1 MTAQGAS
8 WEGRMLAWAAEA
20 LNGATAHLTAAPGA
34 DLDEAYVVCADITRE
49 HSKTFYLATALLPRD
64 KRRAMRALY
73 AFCRVTDNLVDE
85 GGQSDREA
93 ALASWRDQVLGG
105 HAPTSDPVALA
116 WADTSARYRIPHGY
130 ARQLIDGVTSDLHRT
145 RYDTFDDLADYAY
158 AVASTVGLMAM
169 YIIGFDGHDALPDAV
184 KLGVALQAT
193 NILRDVAEDWAR
205 GRIYLPH
212 AELIAF
218 GLSEVDVAAGRN
230 SEKWRA
236 FMRYQIARVRQLYA
250 ESRPGIARLDRSGR
264 FAVAAA
270 ARLYEGI
277 LDDIEDHDYDVFS
290 RRAHLSAWAKLIRL
304 PGIWWLARRSTRQAR

>member
-20 LNGATAHLTAAPGA
+20 LNGATAHTIAASGA
-34 DLDEAYVVCADITRE
+34 DLDQAYAVCAEITRE
-49 HSKTFYLATALLPRD
+49 HSKTFFLATALLPHD

-73 AFCRVTDNLVDE
+73 AFCRVTDNIIDDPD
-85 GGQSDREA
+85 GTNSEA
-93 ALASWRDQVLGG
+93 ALHNWRDQVLSG
-105 HAPTSDPVALA
+105 HPSASDPVALA

-130 ARQLIDGVTSDLHRT
+130 ARQLIDGVACDLHTT

-169 YIIGFDGHDALPDAV
+169 HIIGFDGQQALADAV

-205 GRIYLPH
+205 GRIYLPQS
-212 AELIAF
+212 ELAAF
-218 GLSEVDVAAGRN
+218 GLSDVDVAAGRN
-230 SEKWRA
+230 SDKWRA
-236 FMRYQIARVRQLYA
+236 FMRYQIGRVRALYA

-277 LDDIEDHDYDVFS
+277 LDDIEAHDYDVFS
-290 RRAHLSAWAKLIRL
+290 RRAHLSAWAKLVRL
-304 PGIWWLARRSTRQAR
+304 PGIWWLARRAPRQAR

>member
-1 MTAQGAS
+1 MTAQGAN

-20 LNGATAHLTAAPGA
+20 LNGATAHPTAVPGA
-34 DLDEAYVVCADITRE
+34 DLDEAYAVCADITRE

-73 AFCRVTDNLVDE
+73 AFCRVTDNLVDDV
-85 GGQSDREA
+85 GRTDREA

-105 HAPTSDPVALA
+105 HTPTSDPVALA

-145 RYDTFDDLADYAY
+145 RYETFDDLADYAY

-169 YIIGFDGHDALPDAV
+169 HIIGFDGHDALPDAV

-193 NILRDVAEDWAR
+193 NILRDVAEDWSR

-236 FMRYQIARVRQLYA
+236 FMRYQMARIRQLYA

-277 LDDIEDHDYDVFS
+277 LDDIEAHDYDVFS

-304 PGIWWLARRSTRQAR
+304 PGIWWLARRPTRQAR